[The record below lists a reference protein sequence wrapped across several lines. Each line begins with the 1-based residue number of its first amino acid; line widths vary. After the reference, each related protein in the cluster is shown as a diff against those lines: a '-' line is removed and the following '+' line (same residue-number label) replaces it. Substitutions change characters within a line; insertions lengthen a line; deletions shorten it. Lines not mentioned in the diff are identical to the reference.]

1 LRPATEQ
8 ALEGFG
14 LRPAFL
20 AADLRVAFFVALR
33 AVFFTAFL
41 AVVFLAFLRRVAHAF
56 LAAALRFAFDDIR
69 FAVFFFAAM
78 FMAPVKVNKKHYN
91 FFARQNPP

>member
-1 LRPATEQ
+1 
-8 ALEGFG
+8 

-20 AADLRVAFFVALR
+20 AVVFLAALRAVVFLAALR

-41 AVVFLAFLRRVAHAF
+41 AVVFLAALRRVAHAF